1 MKFINA
7 FKTYFSENTIEPT
20 PTNLY
25 SINDINYLRYKVI
38 TKDNYIEYMLSKIGA
53 GRITV
58 NNVIENWYKLSNGY
72 NFVIAVGRYESLD
85 FYNVEYFNTYVIGRK

>member
-1 MKFINA
+1 MKLIDK
-7 FKTYFSENTIEPT
+7 FKQYFNDDTIEPA
-20 PTNLY
+20 PTILY
-25 SINDINYLRYKVI
+25 SMDYANYQKYKVI